1 MEKIY
6 QPSCEVKNLRD
17 AFNDNRRQSHQ
28 SHITKAKIRIQI

>member
-6 QPSCEVKNLRD
+6 QPSCEVENLEMHLMTTD
-17 AFNDNRRQSHQ
+17 VNLI